1 MDRITLKAARVN
13 ARLKQSDVE
22 QRLGLPRSTLTRWE
36 TGKNIPRAD
45 TMIKLCD
52 LYGVSVKEIDLRKR

>member
-13 ARLKQSDVE
+13 ARLKQSEVE

-45 TMIKLCD
+45 TMVKLCD
-52 LYGVSVKEIDLRKR
+52 LYGVSVKEIDLEKR